1 MIMIT
6 VITMRI
12 TVYGKYR
19 NANVIM
25 TTTTIVMAT
34 KDNNNDN

>member
-1 MIMIT
+1 MIMIA

-25 TTTTIVMAT
+25 TTTIVMAT